1 MSRMRNVSASSLAK
15 ALASGQPVI
24 TAEITPP
31 VGADPSHALEMAEA
45 LRGQVQAFN
54 VTDGSRAVMG
64 MSSLA
69 LCRLLLERGLEP
81 ILQLGCRDRN
91 RIALQADLLGAHAL
105 GIRNVLCLTGDPV
118 KAGNQ
123 PEARAVFDL
132 ESVRLLRQVQQ
143 LNGGSVLAAS
153 PWLMVRRLCSLERR
167 LIRNRPVGAGLKSR
181 MRRKAEAGAR
191 FVQTQMVMD
200 ASALQRFCTE
210 IAAPLNV
217 PVLAGVFLLKSAKN
231 AAFIN
236 RVVPGA
242 QIPQPLID
250 RLAAAENPRLEGIR
264 IAAEQVQTYSAIAS
278 GVHLMAVKAE
288 ESLPQVLE
296 LAGLPKVVAKV

>member
-1 MSRMRNVSASSLAK
+1 MSRMQTASASSLEK

-31 VGADPSHALEMAEA
+31 VGGDPSHALEMAEG

-143 LNGGSVLAAS
+143 LNGGIGPGGKPLADGAPALFPGAAADPQSAS
-153 PWLMVRRLCSLERR
+153 WS
-167 LIRNRPVGAGLKSR
+167 GLKSR

-200 ASALQRFCTE
+200 ASACSAFAARLLLLWICPCWLGCFCSNQPRTLHSS
-210 IAAPLNV
+210 IALFR
-217 PVLAGVFLLKSAKN
+217 VLRS
-231 AAFIN
+231 
-236 RVVPGA
+236 R
-242 QIPQPLID
+242 
-250 RLAAAENPRLEGIR
+250 
-264 IAAEQVQTYSAIAS
+264 SS
-278 GVHLMAVKAE
+278 
-288 ESLPQVLE
+288 
-296 LAGLPKVVAKV
+296 